1 MTKERQRKYK
11 GIVIGL
17 IFGLLMTGIM
27 SFNVFADEAESPP
40 DAVLAGEST
49 EDALSGEDALTSPE
63 ALAEGLSEEMKLR
76 QRPKQRRRQALRLR
90 QPG

>member
-27 SFNVFADEAESPP
+27 SFNVFADEA
-40 DAVLAGEST
+40 DVFQCLCG
-49 EDALSGEDALTSPE
+49 
-63 ALAEGLSEEMKLR
+63 
-76 QRPKQRRRQALRLR
+76 
-90 QPG
+90 